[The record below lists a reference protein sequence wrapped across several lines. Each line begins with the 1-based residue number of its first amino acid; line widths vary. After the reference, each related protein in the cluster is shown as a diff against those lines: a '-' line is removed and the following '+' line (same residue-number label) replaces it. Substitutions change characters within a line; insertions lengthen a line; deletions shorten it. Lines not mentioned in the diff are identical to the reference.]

1 MEEISDD
8 AKIAIAKAVE
18 EEHSVFCLEQ
28 LGVPTRLLNLLHQN
42 GIRTVAELVSKT
54 PEQVQE
60 VPNLGSVQFKI
71 IMRALAKYH
80 KIEDL

>member
-8 AKIAIAKAVE
+8 AKTAIAKAVDE
-18 EEHSVFCLEQ
+18 DHSVFCLEQ

-54 PEQVQE
+54 SEQVQE
-60 VPNLGSVQFKI
+60 VPNLGRVQFKM
-71 IMRALAKYH
+71 IMRALSKYH
-80 KIEDL
+80 TIEDL